1 MFRLGPDREIRR
13 DRQPCRLR
21 LAGSHAAWPRHH
33 GGLRPAQERERQR
46 TCFGEDGSRD
56 GGYPI
61 QPALPHA
68 AVMGRILV
76 IAGIIL
82 VAAGLLWPYLA
93 RLGLGRL
100 PGDIAIR
107 GEHGGFYFPVV
118 TCLVVSLVLSLIFWL
133 AGKL

>member
-1 MFRLGPDREIRR
+1 
-13 DRQPCRLR
+13 
-21 LAGSHAAWPRHH
+21 
-33 GGLRPAQERERQR
+33 
-46 TCFGEDGSRD
+46 
-56 GGYPI
+56 
-61 QPALPHA
+61 
-68 AVMGRILV
+68 MGRILV
-76 IAGIIL
+76 IAGLIL
-82 VAAGLLWPYLA
+82 VAAGLLWPTLA